1 MVIVHRGVYQL
12 RVVFL
17 SENFLR
23 KSRFLR
29 TRKMSV
35 SLSGQVL
42 EPSSLELLARL
53 VLVLLV
59 SQQQQQQS
67 PNNVRYPGDLL
78 VAGLEMGAPSV
89 GRSSLVTSWGPVWSW
104 SSSPLSSPPPRTPR
118 RRRSWSS
125 RWATSSR
132 CTTRRRMER
141 PKSADR
147 QN

>member
-1 MVIVHRGVYQL
+1 MIPTPSVRSGKVEIFLIRPLTKTSIYVVVQTYIQLHPQPQLTKFNELVIVHRAVYQL

-59 SQQQQQQS
+59 SQQQQQQP

-78 VAGLEMGAPSV
+78 GAGLEMGAPSV
-89 GRSSLVTSWGPVWSW
+89 GWSSLVTS
-104 SSSPLSSPPPRTPR
+104 
-118 RRRSWSS
+118 
-125 RWATSSR
+125 
-132 CTTRRRMER
+132 
-141 PKSADR
+141 
-147 QN
+147 